1 VCCQTV
7 AAAAAAVA
15 VDGVRTKSS
24 ESSLRLAN
32 ATDLPGKVEIAGR
45 GSASVVPKISS
56 RARRVPG
63 QSSQSLLL
71 LLLLLLPMV
80 IMLSL
85 VA

>member
-7 AAAAAAVA
+7 AAAAAAAA

-71 LLLLLLPMV
+71 LLLPLPMV